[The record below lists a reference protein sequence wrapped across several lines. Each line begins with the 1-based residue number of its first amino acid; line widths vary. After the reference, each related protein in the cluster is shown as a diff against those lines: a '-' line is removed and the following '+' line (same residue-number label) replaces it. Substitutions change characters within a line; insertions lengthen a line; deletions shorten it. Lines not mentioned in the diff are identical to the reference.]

1 MNTQHTPGPWK
12 LCYDGQIDGPDG
24 RCICRFGWDSYK
36 EFTELNNAA
45 NARLIAAAPD
55 LLEALKLAISAHGVM
70 LMTDPPQEAW
80 RNYGVEAKARAA
92 IAKATGEQP

>member
-1 MNTQHTPGPWK
+1 MSTQHTPGPWK

-55 LLEALKLAISAHGVM
+55 LLEALKVCEGNISSLLASQHPKVFGIWLDSV
-70 LMTDPPQEAW
+70 
-80 RNYGVEAKARAA
+80 RAA
-92 IAKATGEQP
+92 IAKATGSKP